1 MCCKQQGADLK
12 GFGAFAEKGK
22 RMSIISDVIRTDK
35 EYRELLHTAKLAFSA
50 VKPLRIAAG
59 GLCDGASDAAVI
71 SLISDLKKE
80 GHGTALIVCAEE
92 KECVR
97 TRETLE
103 RFGLRAAFYCPR
115 DLNLYNITASHDYEH
130 ERLGVL
136 FGLSCGM
143 LDAVVTTPDAAL
155 GFTVPPAVLDDCSFK
170 IDFDTVIDIADL
182 SHKLCRAGYARVEMV
197 DSAGQFAVRGG
208 IIDIFPPYC
217 LSHGGELPTGSY
229 PFRIELFGDE
239 VDRIGAFDPETQRF
253 VANVDAIEFPPARE
267 VILTPEK
274 LGEISQA
281 IAAHFKRSKNEEA
294 MSEMVSEISAI
305 DTALQNGET
314 DVKFADK
321 YLSLIYPE
329 KVSLLDYFDKRTLVI
344 LRSANAIADRLS
356 GFEWHSNQLVKDL
369 LEGGTIA
376 AKFTEYAKP
385 VSEFEHFLSQNVT
398 LHTDSL
404 LQGLSGMRLGG
415 VFTFRTKHVVTYAD
429 KYDLLLEDISNYV
442 KNGFRLILIAENETS
457 AKNLAGLLRGREINA
472 VCEVE
477 NGDFTVDTL
486 GVGTIL
492 VKWREYLRGFELAA
506 SKFAVL
512 TTNPDSKSGNL
523 ALSNK
528 LKSRSSRKKKT
539 RTVMTADEL
548 EVGDYV
554 VHDAYGIGIYRGIEN
569 LTIDGISRD
578 YISIQYA
585 GSDKLFLPTEKL
597 DMVSKYIGARSEDG
611 IVKLSKFGGGEWGRA
626 KNKAKAAVKD
636 IAKDL
641 IKLYAERMRREGYAF
656 PEDDDLQ
663 LDFDTS
669 FLYDET
675 SAQIDAIADIKE
687 DMMKPTPMD
696 RLLCGDVGYGKTEV
710 AFRAAYKAVLG
721 GKQVA
726 ILVPTTILAMQHF
739 QTAMSRMRGFG
750 VEIDMISRFRTP
762 KQIAHSLRKLARGET
777 DIIIGT
783 HRLISKDVEFKDLGL
798 LIVDEEQRFG
808 VSQKEKLKQLTGNID
823 VLTLTAT
830 PIPRTLNMAMGG
842 IRDISVLDEAPTD
855 RLPVQTYV
863 LEDDELII
871 MEAIRRE
878 LRRGGQVFY
887 MHNFIDSITS
897 VAARV
902 KNAIPDAKIK
912 IAHGKMEREQLE
924 DIWNSMLTGE
934 TDVLIS
940 TSIIETGIDVPNAN
954 TLIVD
959 NAHRLG
965 LSQLHQLR
973 GRVGRSSR
981 RAYAYFTYPKNLA
994 LTEISQ
1000 KRLEAIRDYAEFG
1013 AGFKIAMRDLELRG
1027 AGNLLGSQQ
1036 HGHLDAVGY
1045 DLYIRL
1051 LNEAVLE
1058 EKGIAP
1064 KKEAECKISLAYDA
1078 YLPDSYVKHASQ
1090 RMALY
1095 KRIALIRNK
1104 DDYYDITDELI
1115 DRYGELPKPAKNLLL
1130 IALIRG
1136 NALECGIEEVAD
1148 EGQLVNIYPTH
1159 IDIDVWSDLSD
1170 EFEGALK
1177 IVMSSRTHIAFSLKK
1192 NPKPLE
1198 YINKIFEKYLEFAK
1212 KEE

>member
-1 MCCKQQGADLK
+1 
-12 GFGAFAEKGK
+12 
-22 RMSIISDVIRTDK
+22 MSIISDVIRTDK

-59 GLCDGASDAAVI
+59 GLCDGAAGAATV
-71 SLISDLKKE
+71 SLIEDLKA
-80 GHGTALIVCAEE
+80 HGTALIVCSEE

-97 TRETLE
+97 TRDTLE
-103 RFGLRAAFYCPR
+103 RFGLRAAFYSSR

-130 ERLGVL
+130 ERLKVL
-136 FGLSCGM
+136 FGLASGL

-155 GFTVPPAVLDDCSFK
+155 GFTIPPEVLCDYTVK
-170 IDFDTVIDIADL
+170 IDFDSHIDIGGMA
-182 SHKLCRAGYARVEMV
+182 HKLTRAGYARVDMV
-197 DSAGQFAVRGG
+197 DTPGQFAIRGG
-208 IIDIFPPYC
+208 IIDIFPPFC
-217 LSHGGELPTGSY
+217 RTEGKLPSGTH

-239 VDRIGAFDPETQRF
+239 IDRIAAFDPETQRF
-253 VANVDAIEFPPARE
+253 VANVNSIEFPPARE
-267 VILTPEK
+267 LILTPEK
-274 LGEISQA
+274 LGEISVA
-281 IAAHFKRSKNEEA
+281 IAAHFKRSKNAEA
-294 MSEMVSEISAI
+294 ASEMAGEIAAI
-305 DTALQNGET
+305 DAALGNGET
-314 DVKFADK
+314 YVKFADK
-321 YLSLIYPE
+321 YLSLVYPQ
-329 KVSLLDYFDKRTLVI
+329 KVSLLDYFNKRSLVI
-344 LRSANAIADRLS
+344 LRSANALTERLS
-356 GFEWHSNQLVKDL
+356 GFEWHENQLVKDL

-376 AKFTEYAKP
+376 AKYTEYSKP
-385 VSEFEHFLSQNVT
+385 ISEFEHFISENVSIH
-398 LHTDSL
+398 LDSL

-415 VFTFRTKHVVTYAD
+415 LFSFRTKHIVTYAD
-429 KYDLLLEDISNYV
+429 KYDLLFEDIENYI
-442 KNGFRLILIAENETS
+442 KNNFRIVLIAENETA
-457 AKNLAGLLRGREINA
+457 AKNLAGLLKEKGVNA
-472 VCEVE
+472 VTEVQ
-477 NGDFTVDTL
+477 NGDFTADTL
-486 GVGTIL
+486 DVGTVL
-492 VKWREYLRGFELAA
+492 VKWREYLRGFELTAPR
-506 SKFAVL
+506 FAVL
-512 TTNPDSKSGNL
+512 TTNPDTKSGNI
-523 ALSNK
+523 AISNR
-528 LKSRSSRKKKT
+528 LKNHASRKKKT
-539 RTVMTADEL
+539 RSIMTADEL

-569 LTIDGISRD
+569 LTIGGVSRD

-585 GSDKLFLPTEKL
+585 GTDKLFLPTEKL

-626 KNKAKAAVKD
+626 KTKAKNAVKD

-641 IKLYAERMRREGYAF
+641 IKLYAERMRREGFAF

-663 LDFDTS
+663 LDFDNS

-675 SAQIDAIADIKE
+675 SAQLDAIEDIKE
-687 DMMKPTPMD
+687 DMMKPVPMD

-726 ILVPTTILAMQHF
+726 ILVPTTILAMQHY
-739 QTAMSRMRGFG
+739 QTAISRMRGFG

-762 KQIAHSLRKLARGET
+762 KEIAHSLRKLARGET
-777 DIIIGT
+777 DVIIGT

-808 VSQKEKLKQLTGNID
+808 VTQKEKLKQLAGNID

-871 MEAIRRE
+871 TEAIRRE

-902 KNAIPDAKIK
+902 QKAIPDAKIK
-912 IAHGKMEREQLE
+912 IAHGRMEREQLE

-981 RAYAYFTYPKNLA
+981 RAYAYFTYPRDMA

-1000 KRLEAIRDYAEFG
+1000 KRLEAVRDYAEFG

-1027 AGNLLGSQQ
+1027 AGNLLGSEQ

-1058 EKGIAP
+1058 EKGETV

-1078 YLPDSYVKHASQ
+1078 YLPDSYVKNSAQ

-1095 KRIALIRNK
+1095 KRIALIRNE
-1104 DDYYDITDELI
+1104 DDYYDIVDELI
-1115 DRYGELPKPAKNLLL
+1115 DRYGELPRAAKNLLL
-1130 IALIRG
+1130 IAFIRG
-1136 NALECGIEEVAD
+1136 NALACGVEEVTG
-1148 EGQLVNIYPTH
+1148 EGQTVNIYPSH
-1159 IDIDVWSDLSD
+1159 IDIDVWMRLSD

-1177 IVMSSRTHIAFSLKK
+1177 IVMSSRTHISLSLKK

-1198 YINKIFEKYLEFAK
+1198 YINKIFEKYLEFS
-1212 KEE
+1212 KEENEGSI

>member
-1 MCCKQQGADLK
+1 
-12 GFGAFAEKGK
+12 
-22 RMSIISDVIRTDK
+22 MSIISDVIKTDK
-35 EYRELLHTAKLAFSA
+35 EYRELFASVKLAFSA

-59 GLCDGASDAAVI
+59 GLCDGAADAAVI

-80 GHGTALIVCAEE
+80 GRKTALIICAEE

-97 TRETLE
+97 TRDTLE
-103 RFGLRAAFYCPR
+103 RFGLRAAFYSSR

-136 FGLSCGM
+136 FGVACGV

-155 GFTVPPAVLDDCSFK
+155 GFTLPPSVLADCSVK
-170 IDFDTVIDIADL
+170 VDFDSTIDIDDF
-182 SHKLCRAGYARVEMV
+182 SRKLIRSGYARVEMV
-197 DSAGQFAVRGG
+197 DTPGQFAVRGG
-208 IIDIFPPYC
+208 IIDVFPPVC
-217 LSHGGELPTGSY
+217 RAEGDLPVGSY

-253 VANVDAIEFPPARE
+253 VANLDAIEFPPAKE

-274 LGEISQA
+274 LGEISVA
-281 IAAHFKRSKNEEA
+281 IATHFKRSKDENARNEMANELK
-294 MSEMVSEISAI
+294 AI
-305 DTALQNGET
+305 ADALDGGVT

-321 YLSLIYPE
+321 YLPLIYPE
-329 KVSLLDYFDKRTLVI
+329 RVSLLDYFSERALVI
-344 LRSANAIADRLS
+344 LRSGNAINDRLAS
-356 GFEWHSNQLVKDL
+356 FEWHSNQLVKDL

-376 AKFTEYAKP
+376 AKYTEYAKP
-385 VSEFEHFLSQNVT
+385 VSELEHFLTGNVA
-398 LHTDSL
+398 LHLDSL

-415 VFTFRTKHVVTYAD
+415 LFSFRTKHVVTYAD
-429 KYDLLLEDISNYV
+429 KYELLTEDVADYV

-457 AKNLAGLLRGREINA
+457 AKNLAGLLSQNGTKA
-472 VCEVE
+472 LCETTEGDYTAE
-477 NGDFTVDTL
+477 NL
-486 GVGTIL
+486 PVGTVL

-528 LKSRSSRKKKT
+528 LKSHGSRKKKT
-539 RTVMTADEL
+539 RSVMTADEL
-548 EVGDYV
+548 EIGDYV
-554 VHDAYGIGIYRGIEN
+554 VHDAYGIGIYRGIET
-569 LTIDGISRD
+569 LTIGGVTKD
-578 YISIQYA
+578 YVSIQYA

-611 IVKLSKFGGGEWGRA
+611 IVKLSKFSGGDWERA
-626 KNKAKAAVKD
+626 KSKAKAAVKD

-641 IKLYAERMRREGYAF
+641 IKLYAERMRREGNAF

-663 LDFDTS
+663 LDFENS
-669 FLYDET
+669 FEYDET
-675 SAQIDAIADIKE
+675 SAQLDAIEDIKQ
-687 DMMKPTPMD
+687 DMMSIRPMD

-762 KQIAHSLRKLARGET
+762 KEIAHSLRKLARGET

-808 VSQKEKLKQLTGNID
+808 VTQKEKLKQLAGNVD

-871 MEAIRRE
+871 MEAIKRE

-902 KNAIPDAKIK
+902 QNAIPDAKIK

-934 TDVLIS
+934 TDILIS
-940 TSIIETGIDVPNAN
+940 TSIIETGIDIPNAN

-981 RAYAYFTYPKNLA
+981 RAYAYFTYPQNLA

-1058 EKGIAP
+1058 EKGEEV
-1064 KKEAECKISLAYDA
+1064 KKEAECKINLAYDA
-1078 YLPDSYVKHASQ
+1078 YLPDSYVKHAAQ

-1104 DDYYDITDELI
+1104 YDYYDITDELI

-1136 NALECGIEEVAD
+1136 NAIACGVEEVTA
-1148 EGQLVNIYPTH
+1148 EGQTVDIYPSH

-1170 EFEGALK
+1170 EFDGALK

-1198 YINKIFEKYLEFAK
+1198 YINKVFEKYIELADK
-1212 KEE
+1212 KE

>member
-1 MCCKQQGADLK
+1 
-12 GFGAFAEKGK
+12 
-22 RMSIISDVIRTDK
+22 MSIISDVIRTDK
-35 EYRELLHTAKLAFSA
+35 EYRELLYTAKLAFSA

-71 SLISDLKKE
+71 SLIEDLKKE
-80 GHGTALIVCAEE
+80 GHGAALIICAEE

-97 TRETLE
+97 TRDTLE
-103 RFGLRAAFYCPR
+103 RFGLRAAFYSSR

-130 ERLGVL
+130 ERLKVL
-136 FGLSCGM
+136 FGLTSGL

-155 GFTVPPAVLDDCSFK
+155 GFTLPPEVLCEYTVK
-170 IDFDTVIDIADL
+170 LDFNSQVDINDMA
-182 SHKLCRAGYARVEMV
+182 HKLTRAGYARVEMV
-197 DSAGQFAVRGG
+197 DTPGQFAVRGG
-208 IIDIFPPYC
+208 IIDIFPPFC
-217 LSHGGELPTGSY
+217 RTEGKLPSGTH

-239 VDRIGAFDPETQRF
+239 IDRIAAFDPETQRF
-253 VANVDAIEFPPARE
+253 VAHVESIEFPPARE
-267 VILTPEK
+267 VILTPEN
-274 LGEISQA
+274 LGDISVA
-281 IAAHFKRSKNEEA
+281 IAAQFKRSKNADA
-294 MSEMVSEISAI
+294 MNEMAGEISAI

-314 DVKFADK
+314 YVKFADK
-321 YLSLIYPE
+321 YLSLVYPQ
-329 KVSLLDYFDKRTLVI
+329 KVSLLDYFNKRSLII
-344 LRSANAIADRLS
+344 LRSANALNERLA
-356 GFEWHSNQLVKDL
+356 GFEWQSNQLVKDL
-369 LEGGTIA
+369 LEGGTIM
-376 AKFTEYAKP
+376 AKYTEYAKP
-385 VSEFEHFLSQNVT
+385 VSEFEHFLAQNVT
-398 LHTDSL
+398 LHLDSL

-415 VFTFRTKHVVTYAD
+415 MFTFRTKHIVTYAD
-429 KYDLLLEDISNYV
+429 KYDLLFEDIADYV
-442 KNGFRLILIAENETS
+442 KNGFRIVLIAENETA
-457 AKNLAGLLRGREINA
+457 AKNLAGMLKQKEIKA

-477 NGDFTVDTL
+477 NGDFTTDTL
-486 GVGTIL
+486 AVGTVL
-492 VKWREYLRGFELAA
+492 VKWREYLRGFELAV

-512 TTNPDSKSGNL
+512 STNPDTKSGNL
-523 ALSNK
+523 SVSNR

-539 RTVMTADEL
+539 RSIMTADEL

-554 VHDAYGIGIYRGIEN
+554 VHDAYGIGIYRGIETM
-569 LTIDGISRD
+569 TIGGVTRD

-626 KNKAKAAVKD
+626 KTKAKNAVKD

-641 IKLYAERMRREGYAF
+641 IKLYAERMRREGFAF

-663 LDFDTS
+663 LDFDNS

-675 SAQIDAIADIKE
+675 SAQLDAIEDIKE

-726 ILVPTTILAMQHF
+726 ILVPTTILAMQHY

-750 VEIDMISRFRTP
+750 VEIDMVSRFRTS
-762 KQIAHSLRKLARGET
+762 KEIAHSLRKLARGET

-808 VSQKEKLKQLTGNID
+808 VTQKEKLKQLAGNID

-871 MEAIRRE
+871 MEAIKRE

-887 MHNFIDSITS
+887 MHNFIDSITT
-897 VAARV
+897 VAAKV
-902 KNAIPDAKIK
+902 QKAIPDAKIK

-981 RAYAYFTYPKNLA
+981 RAYAYFTYPQNMA

-1000 KRLEAIRDYAEFG
+1000 KRLEAVRDYAEFG

-1027 AGNLLGSQQ
+1027 AGNLLGAQQ

-1058 EKGIAP
+1058 EKGVTP
-1064 KKEAECKISLAYDA
+1064 KKEAECKVSLSYDA
-1078 YLPDSYVKHASQ
+1078 YLPDRYVKNSAQ

-1095 KRIALIRNK
+1095 KRIALIRNE
-1104 DDYYDITDELI
+1104 DDYYDIVDELI
-1115 DRYGELPKPAKNLLL
+1115 DRYGELPPAGKNLLL

-1136 NALECGIEEVAD
+1136 NAISCGTEEIVG
-1148 EGQLVNIYPTH
+1148 EGQTVNIYPTH
-1159 IDIDVWSDLSD
+1159 IDIDVWMQLSD
-1170 EFEGALK
+1170 EFDGALK
-1177 IVMSSRTHIAFSLKK
+1177 IVMSSRTHIALSLKK
-1192 NPKPLE
+1192 NPRPLE
-1198 YINKIFEKYLEFAK
+1198 YINKVFEKYLKFS
-1212 KEE
+1212 KEENEG